1 MYEAQLSGRRGSR
14 LRMQKWVEH
23 GPMTPVQG
31 ELVSGQHTTL
41 GSAVIG
47 MRAQQEGPRPRLS
60 GPVSGQV
67 ILR

>member
-14 LRMQKWVEH
+14 LRMQNWVKH

-31 ELVSGQHTTL
+31 ELVSVQHTTL

-47 MRAQQEGPRPRLS
+47 MRAQQRDPARGCL
-60 GPVSGQV
+60 GQSQG
-67 ILR
+67 R